1 MEARTMKIERGD
13 IERQL
18 EEVAPGRKYGLR
30 FNKNLPVRV
39 SIRVT
44 DKAVTVQVNPK
55 RLHSES
61 QLQEVI
67 SLAAQEIV
75 RSAPVLATEGGL
87 DVWE

>member
-1 MEARTMKIERGD
+1 MKIEKAD

-18 EEVAPGRKYGLR
+18 EEVVPGRKYGLR
-30 FNKNLPVRV
+30 FNRKLPVRV

-44 DKAVTVQVNPK
+44 DKVVTVQVNPA

-67 SLAAQEIV
+67 SLATQEIV

-87 DVWE
+87 DI